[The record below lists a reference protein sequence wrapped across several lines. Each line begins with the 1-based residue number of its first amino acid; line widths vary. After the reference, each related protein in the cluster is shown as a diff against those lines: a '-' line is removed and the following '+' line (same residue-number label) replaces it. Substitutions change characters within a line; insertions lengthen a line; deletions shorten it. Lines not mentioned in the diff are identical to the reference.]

1 MLRLAPSV
9 SSSSRSHWLAALMA
23 MVMAVAAPASPARA
37 EQNRPAPDKPGPA
50 PRQPPEQP
58 VPAPRRPAP
67 EQPGP
72 APGPRVEPQRARPDR
87 SQTLLDKADAIT
99 AQVSKLRGLAR
110 KRPIQRGVMQKHEI
124 EQRLLARIDE
134 EYTPEELA
142 TEELAMKRLGLIP
155 AGIDYKKLVV
165 DLLTDQIAGFY
176 DPIEGELYIA
186 GWQDMGMG
194 AAGDD
199 MVMSHEITHALQ
211 DQHFDLRSFMK
222 PDKQNGDGS
231 VARQA
236 LVEGDGTA
244 LMIEHMLA
252 GIKQPPPWD
261 QPGIL
266 DMMAPLMSTGMA
278 DGKLAEVP
286 LVLRES
292 LIFPYLAGLTFVVHF
307 RKSHPWARIDEIY
320 RKPPLSTEHILH
332 PDKYDVYEKPVR
344 VTPVELPSLPGHR
357 LAYHDVTG
365 ELGLSLFLLQHTVP
379 EAKRTNPPKALRK
392 KTSQAGAGWGGDR
405 LAIYTPPDHDG
416 SLRGVV
422 AVVYSVWD
430 QPADA
435 VEYFDVLSDAM
446 PAIAGGAPAVRA
458 GDDDVAHAD
467 AAGAMYLAQRKD
479 NAVVLV
485 IGVPRERADA
495 VLADVWKR
503 WRVQRR

>member
-1 MLRLAPSV
+1 MAGTR
-9 SSSSRSHWLAALMA
+9 WLAALMA
-23 MVMAVAAPASPARA
+23 LAMALLVPAGSVHA
-37 EQNRPAPDKPGPA
+37 EQK
-50 PRQPPEQP
+50 
-58 VPAPRRPAP
+58 RPAP
-67 EQPGP
+67 EQPGATQKP
-72 APGPRVEPQRARPDR
+72 PPEQPGATQKPRVEPQRARPDR
-87 SQTLLDKADAIT
+87 NQTLLDKADAIT
-99 AQVSKLRGLAR
+99 DRVSALRGLAR

-142 TEELAMKRLGLIP
+142 AEELAMKRLGLIP
-155 AGIDYKKLVV
+155 GDIDYKKLVI

-176 DPIEGELYIA
+176 DPIAGELYIA
-186 GWQDMGMG
+186 GWQDMGLG

-199 MVMSHEITHALQ
+199 MVMSHELTHALQ

-222 PDKQNGDGS
+222 SDKQNGDGA

-252 GIKQPPPWD
+252 SMKQPPPWD

-266 DMMAPLMSTGMA
+266 DMMAPLMSTGVA
-278 DGKLAEVP
+278 EGKLAEVP

-292 LIFPYLAGLTFVVHF
+292 LMFPYLAGLTFVVHF
-307 RKSHPWARIDEIY
+307 RKNHPWARIDQIY

-332 PDKYDVYEKPVR
+332 PDKYEAYEKPVR
-344 VTPVELPSLPGHR
+344 ITPVELASLPGHR
-357 LAYHDVTG
+357 LAYHDVAG

-379 EAKRTNPPKALRK
+379 EAKRTAPPKALRK

-422 AVVYSVWD
+422 AVAYSVWD
-430 QPADA
+430 EPADA

-446 PAIAGGAPAVRA
+446 PAIAGGAPAVRT
-458 GDDDVAHAD
+458 GDDDVAHVD
-467 AAGAMYLAQRKD
+467 AAGTMYLAQRRD

-485 IGVPRERADA
+485 IGVSGDRADA

-503 WRVQRR
+503 WRVQRK

>member
-1 MLRLAPSV
+1 M
-9 SSSSRSHWLAALMA
+9 AL
-23 MVMAVAAPASPARA
+23 VMAAAAESPARA
-37 EQNRPAPDKPGPA
+37 EQDRPAPDQPA
-50 PRQPPEQP
+50 PTPK
-58 VPAPRRPAP
+58 RPAP
-67 EQPGP
+67 EQP
-72 APGPRVEPQRARPDR
+72 APTPTPRPEPRIEPQRARPDR
-87 SQTLLDKADAIT
+87 DQSLLDKADAI
-99 AQVSKLRGLAR
+99 AVQVSKLRGLAR

-142 TEELAMKRLGLIP
+142 AEELSMKRLGLIP
-155 AGIDYKKLVV
+155 ADIDYKKLVV

-176 DPIEGELYIA
+176 DPIEGQLYIA
-186 GWQDMGMG
+186 GWQDMGLG

-222 PDKQNGDGS
+222 SDKQNGDGS

-236 LVEGDGTA
+236 LVEGDGTV

-252 GIKQPPPWD
+252 GMKQPPPWD

-266 DMMAPLMSTGMA
+266 DIVTPLLSTGMA
-278 DGKLAEVP
+278 EGKLAEVP

-292 LIFPYLAGLTFVVHF
+292 LVFPYFAGLTFVIHF

-332 PDKYDVYEKPVR
+332 PDKYEAYEKPVR
-344 VTPVELPSLPGHR
+344 ITPVELPSLPGHR
-357 LAYHDVTG
+357 LAYHDVAG
-365 ELGLSLFLLQHTVP
+365 ELGLSLFLLQHLVP
-379 EAKRTNPPKALRK
+379 EARRTNPPKALRK

-430 QPADA
+430 DPADA
-435 VEYFDVLSDAM
+435 SEYFDVLSDAM
-446 PAIAGGAPAVRA
+446 PAIAGGAPPVRA
-458 GDDDVAHAD
+458 DDDGVAHVD
-467 AAGAMYLAQRKD
+467 AAGTMYLAQRKD

-485 IGVPRERADA
+485 IGVARERADA

-503 WRVQRR
+503 WRVQRK

>member
-1 MLRLAPSV
+1 MALALPTGRAHAQQKSPP
-9 SSSSRSHWLAALMA
+9 
-23 MVMAVAAPASPARA
+23 PA
-37 EQNRPAPDKPGPA
+37 
-50 PRQPPEQP
+50 
-58 VPAPRRPAP
+58 
-67 EQPGP
+67 QPGATQKP
-72 APGPRVEPQRARPDR
+72 AAEPPDAAQKPRLKQQRAQPDR
-87 SQTLLDKADAIT
+87 NQTLLDKADVIT
-99 AQVSKLRGLAR
+99 DQVSVLRGLAR

-124 EQRLLARIDE
+124 EQRLLSRIDE

-142 TEELAMKRLGLIP
+142 AEELAMKRLGLIP
-155 AGIDYKKLVV
+155 AAIDYKKLVI

-176 DPIEGELYIA
+176 DPIAGELYIA

-194 AAGDD
+194 ETGDD

-211 DQHFDLRSFMK
+211 DQHFDLRAFMK

-244 LMIEHMLA
+244 LMMEHTLA
-252 GIKQPPPWD
+252 KLKQPPPWD

-266 DMMAPLMSTGMA
+266 DMMTPLMSGGTA
-278 DGKLAEVP
+278 EGKLAEAP

-292 LIFPYLAGLTFVVHF
+292 LIFPYLAGLTFVIHF
-307 RKSHPWARIDEIY
+307 RKSHPWTRVDEIY

-332 PDKYDVYEKPVR
+332 PEKYDAYEKPVR
-344 VTPVELPSLPGHR
+344 VTPVALPSLPGHR
-357 LAYHDVTG
+357 LAYHDVSG
-365 ELGLSLFLLQHTVP
+365 ELGLSLFLLQHIVP
-379 EAKRTNPPKALRK
+379 EAKRTKPPKALRK

-422 AVVYSVWD
+422 GVVYSVWD
-430 QPADA
+430 EPADA

-446 PAIAGGAPAVRA
+446 PGIAGGAPAVRT
-458 GDDDVAHAD
+458 GDDEVAHAD

-479 NAVVLV
+479 NAVVLI
-485 IGVPRERADA
+485 IGASRERADA

-503 WRVQRR
+503 WRVQRK

>member
-1 MLRLAPSV
+1 MVGIHR
-9 SSSSRSHWLAALMA
+9 LAALMA
-23 MVMAVAAPASPARA
+23 LAMVLAVPADPAHA
-37 EQNRPAPDKPGPA
+37 EQ
-50 PRQPPEQP
+50 Q
-58 VPAPRRPAP
+58 RPAP
-67 EQPGP
+67 EQPAAAPPP
-72 APGPRVEPQRARPDR
+72 AAPEQPAAVPQPRGEQQRARPDR
-87 SQTLLDKADAIT
+87 NQALLDKADAI
-99 AQVSKLRGLAR
+99 ADQVSKLRGLAR
-110 KRPIQRGVMQKHEI
+110 KRPIQRGVMQKDEI

-142 TEELAMKRLGLIP
+142 AEELAMKRLGLIP
-155 AGIDYKKLVV
+155 ADIDYKKLVV

-176 DPIEGELYIA
+176 DPIAGELYIA

-194 AAGDD
+194 ATGDD

-222 PDKQNGDGS
+222 PDKQNGDGA

-252 GIKQPPPWD
+252 GLKQPPPWH

-266 DMMAPLMSTGMA
+266 DMMRPLMSTGMA
-278 DGKLAEVP
+278 EGKLAEVP

-307 RKSHPWARIDEIY
+307 RKSHPWARVDQIY

-332 PDKYDVYEKPVR
+332 PDKYEAYEKPMR
-344 VTPVELPSLPGHR
+344 ITPVELPSLPGHR
-357 LAYHDVTG
+357 LAYQDVAG
-365 ELGLSLFLLQHTVP
+365 ELGLSLFLLQHLVP
-379 EAKRTNPPKALRK
+379 EAKRTNPPKALRE

-430 QPADA
+430 EPADA
-435 VEYFDVLSDAM
+435 LEYFDVLSDAM
-446 PAIAGGAPAVRA
+446 PAIAGGPPVRA
-458 GDDDVAHAD
+458 GDVVVAHVD
-467 AAGAMYLAQRKD
+467 AAGAMYLAQRKA

-485 IGVPRERADA
+485 IGVSGERADA

-503 WRVQRR
+503 WRVQRK